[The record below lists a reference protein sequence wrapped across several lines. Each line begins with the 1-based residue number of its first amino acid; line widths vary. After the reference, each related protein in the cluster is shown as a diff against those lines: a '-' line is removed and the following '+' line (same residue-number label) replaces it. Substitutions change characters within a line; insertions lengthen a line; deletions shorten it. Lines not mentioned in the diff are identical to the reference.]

1 MDKTKIVESIIR
13 DRFFTKQENSRILKI
28 GQKIVDGTI
37 TENNFYDEVRKMT
50 KNVKSDKAIKS
61 WQRLADYMYNA
72 VYGENK
78 KK

>member
-13 DRFFTKQENSRILKI
+13 DRFFTKQENSRLLKI
-28 GQKIVDGTI
+28 GQKIVNGTI
-37 TENNFYDEVRKMT
+37 DENNFYDEVRKMT
-50 KNVKSDKAIKS
+50 KNVKSDRAIKS

-78 KK
+78 K

>member
-13 DRFFTKQENSRILKI
+13 DRFFTKQENSRLLKI
-28 GQKIVDGTI
+28 GQKIVSGDI
-37 TENNFYDEVRKMT
+37 DENNFYDEVRKMT

-78 KK
+78 

>member
-1 MDKTKIVESIIR
+1 MDKNKIVESIIK
-13 DRFFTKQENSRILKI
+13 DRFFTNQENSRLLKI
-28 GQKIVDGTI
+28 GQKIVSGDI
-37 TENNFYDEVRKMT
+37 DENNFYDEVRKMT

-78 KK
+78 

>member
-13 DRFFTKQENSRILKI
+13 DRFFTKQENSRLLKI

-50 KNVKSDKAIKS
+50 KNVVSDRAIKS
-61 WQRLADYMYNA
+61 WQGIADYMYNK

-78 KK
+78 N

>member
-50 KNVKSDKAIKS
+50 KNVVSDKAIKS

-78 KK
+78 

>member
-13 DRFFTKQENSRILKI
+13 DRFCTNQENSRLLKM

-50 KNVKSDKAIKS
+50 KNVVSDKAIKS

-78 KK
+78 